1 MINPLTGTITI
12 IDFDLLSRTGSFG
25 ITGAYNNPPEVMNGR
40 LTIMKQINYVNYSYT
55 CFTHLHELYPSKYV
69 FRASLMEAVNMNRA
83 FKERVGTSQYLGSL
97 MATFDS
103 YGLACTLLILFHE
116 VYPGSIRSSKE
127 ELKSMLASIITNQGR
142 PYTEEQMNACTDAM
156 YAMIHSVLLPL
167 ASIHQEGR
175 KKVSEVLP
183 TVSSIE
189 ATIPS
194 SPSIS

>member
-1 MINPLTGTITI
+1 
-12 IDFDLLSRTGSFG
+12 
-25 ITGAYNNPPEVMNGR
+25 MN
-40 LTIMKQINYVNYSYT
+40 S
-55 CFTHLHELYPSKYV
+55 
-69 FRASLMEAVNMNRA
+69 A

-127 ELKSMLASIITNQGR
+127 ELKSMLSSIITNQGR
-142 PYTEEQMNACTDAM
+142 PYTEEQLNACTDAM